1 MRHAMVG
8 AVDLVNSDMKTDA
21 ACCLAFAR
29 SSRLLETTL
38 FQAVFNQTDCKAVDN
53 CFVVLA
59 KRRPEGAARLGM
71 AISKRRVRHAVD
83 RNRIKR
89 LVRESFRHN
98 KLLLAGLD
106 IVVMERQGTAER
118 DNAELAK
125 ALNQLWLRLAKRCK
139 SC

>member
-8 AVDLVNSDMKTDA
+8 AVDLVNSDTETDV
-21 ACCLAFAR
+21 ACTPGFAR
-29 SSRLLETTL
+29 DNRLLETAQ
-38 FQAVFNQTDCKAVDN
+38 FQAVFNGTDCKAVDN

-59 KRRPEGAARLGM
+59 KRRPDGVARLGM

-98 KLLLAGLD
+98 KPKLIGLD
-106 IVVMERQGTAER
+106 IVVMERQGTADR
-118 DNAELAK
+118 DNAELTQ
-125 ALNQLWLRLAKRCK
+125 ALNQLWIRLAKRCK